1 MFGGTYNMGYW
12 ESNNICD
19 IILRLKKAVLR
30 GRFILHVINIAR
42 KLIKYIGINGMSQ
55 GGTMKG
61 VIHGDDLLYFI
72 LLDAGV
78 WDM

>member
-1 MFGGTYNMGYW
+1 M
-12 ESNNICD
+12 
-19 IILRLKKAVLR
+19 R

-61 VIHGDDLLYFI
+61 VIHCDDLLYFI